1 MHRDPYGRWK
11 PGKSHYKKP
20 KLMRLEYKRDG
31 GFMDQFIGKIPSSD
45 GKFVV
50 EDDGSVANSMT
61 PRSALSSAR
70 SASTIMSASTD
81 VSDSDSSAAGR
92 ALMKSAAGNRRT
104 NIKRRWVR
112 ACPAIVNHLAHTFN
126 TRVVSHLARTF
137 NTRACM
143 SCHRWLK
150 RCQNDLYENVA
161 TICLYW
167 NATMICIGPRE
178 GLVKLSAIL
187 HTLSHTRV

>member
-104 NIKRRWVR
+104 RIKRRWIR
-112 ACPAIVNHLAHTFN
+112 ACPARVNHLAHTVN
-126 TRVVSHLARTF
+126 TC
-137 NTRACM
+137 ACVP
-143 SCHRWLK
+143 CHSWLK
-150 RCQNDLYENVA
+150 RCHNDLYRNVA

-167 NATMICIGPRE
+167 HATMICVGPRE
-178 GLVKLSAIL
+178 GLVKN
-187 HTLSHTRV
+187 RGKV